1 LFNSIPLRIIVVL
14 IKRLTAHE
22 IIYHKGMM
30 NLKKD
35 FEETKQTLKT
45 TYRRADHLSGGVLE
59 IIRNTIQRFTKERG
73 AEASASLAYYIFFS
87 LFPMV
92 LVIIVVGSFF
102 VDRDVV
108 QANLLSLLQGVLPGV
123 EEIVIENINRVLELR
138 GSVTFIALI
147 SLTWSATMA
156 FNIIAKNINRAFPKA
171 EVPNFLKGR
180 LMGLF
185 MIIGLALLM
194 LLSFAASTVSGL
206 IPVINIPLNDK
217 ALHETLLWQIGSFMV
232 PIVINFL
239 MFWALYQWVPQVSVD
254 RRAAIIGGAIAGV
267 AWELLNNAFTWY
279 LSSGLSRYRLVY
291 GSVGTIVALLF
302 WIYITS
308 TILLIGAHLTASI
321 HNAIRRKN
329 GEENR

>member
-1 LFNSIPLRIIVVL
+1 
-14 IKRLTAHE
+14 
-22 IIYHKGMM
+22 MM
-30 NLKKD
+30 NLKKEI
-35 FEETKQTLKT
+35 EETKQTLKS
-45 TYRRADHLSGGVLE
+45 TYHQADKFSGGVLG
-59 IIRNTIQRFTKERG
+59 IIQNTIQRFTQERG
-73 AEASASLAYYIFFS
+73 AEAAASLAYYIFFS

-108 QANLLSLLQGVLPGV
+108 QANLINLLQGVLPGIK
-123 EEIVIENINRVLELR
+123 EIVIENINRVLELR

-171 EVPNFLKGR
+171 AVPNFLKGR
-180 LMGLF
+180 LLGLF
-185 MIIGLALLM
+185 MILGLALLM

-206 IPVINIPLNDK
+206 IPVINIPFNDK
-217 ALHETLLWQIGSFMV
+217 ALHETFFWQIGSFMV
-232 PIVINFL
+232 PILINFL
-239 MFWALYQWVPQVSVD
+239 MFWALYQWVPQVSVNK
-254 RRAAIIGGAIAGV
+254 RAAIIGGAIAGV

-302 WIYITS
+302 WIYLTA
-308 TILLIGAHLTASI
+308 TILLMGAHLTASI
-321 HNAIRRKN
+321 HNAFKHKQ
-329 GEENR
+329 EEGNA

>member
-1 LFNSIPLRIIVVL
+1 
-14 IKRLTAHE
+14 
-22 IIYHKGMM
+22 MM
-30 NLKKD
+30 NLKKNID
-35 FEETKQTLKT
+35 ETKDTLKS
-45 TYRRADHLSGGVLE
+45 TYHQADKYSGGVLG
-59 IIRNTIQRFTKERG
+59 IIRNTVQKFTQERG
-73 AEASASLAYYIFFS
+73 AEAAASLAYYIFFS

-108 QANLLSLLQGVLPGV
+108 QTNLLNMLQGVLPGV
-123 EEIVIENINRVLELR
+123 KEIVIENINQVLQLR
-138 GSVTFIALI
+138 GSVTFLALI

-171 EVPNFLKGR
+171 AVPNFLKGR

-185 MIIGLALLM
+185 MILGLVILM

-206 IPVINIPLNDK
+206 IPVINIPFNDK
-217 ALHETLLWQIGSFMV
+217 ALHETFFWQIGSFMV
-232 PIVINFL
+232 PILINFL

-254 RRAAIIGGAIAGV
+254 KRAAIIGGAIAGV
-267 AWELLNNAFTWY
+267 AWELLNNVFTWY

-302 WIYITS
+302 WIYVTA
-308 TILLIGAHLTASI
+308 TILLMGAHLTASI
-321 HNAIRRKN
+321 HNAFQQKQ
-329 GEENR
+329 EEGKA

>member
-1 LFNSIPLRIIVVL
+1 MVL
-14 IKRLTAHE
+14 IKLLALKR
-22 IIYHKGMM
+22 YHNLGVMM

-35 FEETKQTLKT
+35 IEETKQTLKS
-45 TYRRADHLSGGVLE
+45 TYYQADKFSGGVLG
-59 IIRNTIQRFTKERG
+59 IIHNTIQRFTKERG
-73 AEASASLAYYIFFS
+73 AEAAASLAYYIFFS

-102 VDRDVV
+102 VDRNVV
-108 QANLLSLLQGVLPGV
+108 QANLLNLLQGVLPGV
-123 EEIVIENINRVLELR
+123 EEIVIENIDRVLELR

-156 FNIIAKNINRAFPKA
+156 FNVIAKNINRAFPKA
-171 EVPNFLKGR
+171 TVPNFLKGR

-185 MIIGLALLM
+185 MILGLALLM
-194 LLSFAASTVSGL
+194 LLSFAASTVSSL

-217 ALHETLLWQIGSFMV
+217 ALHETVLWQIGSFMV
-232 PIVINFL
+232 PILINFL
-239 MFWALYQWVPQVSVD
+239 MFWALYQWVPQISVN
-254 RRAAIIGGAIAGV
+254 RRAAVIGGAIAGV
-267 AWELLNNAFTWY
+267 AWELLNNVFTWY

-308 TILLIGAHLTASI
+308 TILLVGAHLTASI
-321 HNAIRRKN
+321 HNAILRKQKN
-329 GEENR
+329 DNN